1 MAPAKVRNKAARKI
15 QRNFRKKQARKAF
28 RPPGRSV
35 PQSETYKNTIAQTDL
50 TLLNNDWHVEV
61 IKSMSEWYASDRFSA
76 PAITPASKNAARG
89 MKLNLLNTLCKQQ
102 IDCSKLGTTTGQLG
116 VDSVIELQRVVG
128 YCMVPINLQKS
139 GAISSTRAF
148 EVDGQNYYI
157 NLEAH
162 IKEVLE
168 ASYKDTLDFGQAGM
182 IKSFVKKRMLL
193 RPQLVHNHD
202 THLTTTN
209 KYPTLNLNYNWNTS
223 KKSLV
228 QLSQESRTAASG
240 TVDTKFNMYMGSGQK
255 IIPFYAYRIP
265 GSVVPGKTASGNTDA
280 CIKIKGNCRSYYK
293 DI

>member
-1 MAPAKVRNKAARKI
+1 MAPAKLRNKAARKI

-61 IKSMSEWYASDRFSA
+61 IKSMSEWFGDEARTA
-76 PAITPASKNAARG
+76 PIPTASKAFARG
-89 MKLNLLNTLCKQQ
+89 FKLNLLNTLCKQQ

-139 GAISSTRAF
+139 GAISSNRAF

-157 NLEAH
+157 HLESH

-182 IKSFVKKRMLL
+182 IKSFVKKEC
-193 RPQLVHNHD
+193 
-202 THLTTTN
+202 
-209 KYPTLNLNYNWNTS
+209 Y
-223 KKSLV
+223 
-228 QLSQESRTAASG
+228 
-240 TVDTKFNMYMGSGQK
+240 
-255 IIPFYAYRIP
+255 
-265 GSVVPGKTASGNTDA
+265 
-280 CIKIKGNCRSYYK
+280 
-293 DI
+293 